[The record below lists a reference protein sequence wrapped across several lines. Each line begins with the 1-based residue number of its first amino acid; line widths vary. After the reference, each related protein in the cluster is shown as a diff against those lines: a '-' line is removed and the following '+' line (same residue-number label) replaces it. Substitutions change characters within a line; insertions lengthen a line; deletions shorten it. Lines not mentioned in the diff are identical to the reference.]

1 MYLIK
6 LYLLFIMFSFIGYL
20 IEVLAVYKEKK
31 VLVNRGF
38 LLGPI
43 CPIYGFGSILIILF
57 LNKYKSYPVLVYIMS
72 SFFIFIV
79 EYLTSYYLEIIFNK
93 KWWDY
98 KNKKY
103 NIKGRV
109 CLINILLFGILG
121 LLGLYVIY
129 PFYLLITDKLSTN
142 ILIIIFILIFIL
154 HITDSITSIIYIKKV
169 KKIKVNIKDDYL
181 IKREVNI
188 DNTNKKY
195 KRSPSIK

>member
-31 VLVNRGF
+31 VIVNRGF

-72 SFFIFIV
+72 SFFIFVI

-121 LLGLYVIY
+121 LIGLYVIY

-188 DNTNKKY
+188 DNENKKY